1 MLALVAEGLSNNQIA
16 ELCLSARTV
25 ERHLSNS
32 YAKFDVTGRSAR
44 AAAAAYLVRHD
55 QGPPPGNP
63 ARQPDPRLIPVLPYK
78 GTFHSPRPEAT
89 KGLIHKSRGYFG
101 RPQSR
106 TVNGTSMA

>member
-55 QGPPPGNP
+55 QGPTTG
-63 ARQPDPRLIPVLPYK
+63 Q
-78 GTFHSPRPEAT
+78 PRPSAGSPPDT
-89 KGLIHKSRGYFG
+89 
-101 RPQSR
+101 
-106 TVNGTSMA
+106 